1 MNQKG
6 WLRKKTFK
14 KSNMRFFIF
23 IVLMLGITGIARAQM
38 SDAQVIEAVKEAQAQ
53 GKSQDEIVVM
63 LAEKGVTKEQ
73 VMRIKEN
80 YEKQGSNQGG
90 LSQGNRERV
99 DTISVGNRDVVLVT
113 EGDQKSIFGRNL
125 FSNKNLTFEPSLNI
139 PTPDN
144 YKLGPGDE
152 VIIDIWGNSETTIR
166 QVISPEGNINV
177 SGIGPIYLNGK
188 QIKEASSY
196 LKNMFSRIYSDL
208 SSENSGTFL
217 KLSLGQIRSIQ
228 VNIMG
233 EVVMPGTYTL
243 PSLATV
249 FHALYSAGGV
259 NNVGTL
265 RDIVVYRNGKLL
277 KRVDVYEYI
286 MNGDDSFDIT
296 LQDGDLI
303 NVGTYQKI
311 ISISGNVKRPMR
323 YELKNDEGLSKL
335 LDYAG
340 GFTSSAY
347 KKNLNINRKGDT
359 EHQIFTVFSEEYPS
373 FVLADGDVVTV
384 DPILEKYKNRVSI
397 NGAVFRDGNYAIND
411 AIKTV
416 KDLVLVAEGP
426 REDAFLDRAI
436 LYREKDDLT
445 REVISV
451 DLGKLLNGEI
461 EDIPLKKND
470 NLYVPSALALREGY
484 VINIRGEVKSPKEY
498 PYVDN
503 MTLEDAV
510 VQAGGLLESA
520 SVVRIDVARRIKS
533 PKSTTEAQEEAQLF
547 TFALKDG
554 LMIDGAK
561 SFLLEPFDEIYVRR
575 SPGYREQRNVQVIG
589 EVLYPGVYAKM
600 SVNDRLSDLIKRAG
614 GVTSKAYVKGA
625 RLERR
630 LNQDELL
637 RISSAQK
644 LARFT
649 EGDSISMESLDL
661 GKTYYVGIDLEK
673 ALANPGGEADLVLRE
688 GDVLYVSN
696 YINTVKI
703 SGAVM
708 YPNAVTYQRKMK
720 LRDYVDNA
728 GGYSMNAKKRRA
740 YVLYSNG
747 TLAVRR
753 GWKRPKIEPGCEIRV
768 PMKLERKNRFGLPE
782 ILSLTTS
789 TTSIAAMVTAILN
802 NTK

>member
-1 MNQKG
+1 
-6 WLRKKTFK
+6 
-14 KSNMRFFIF
+14 MRFLIF
-23 IVLMLGITGIARAQM
+23 IVLMLGITRMAYAQM
-38 SDAQVIEAVKEAQAQ
+38 TDAQVIEAVKNAQAE

-80 YEKQGSNQGG
+80 YEKGQGTNQGG
-90 LSQGNRERV
+90 LSQGNRERLE
-99 DTISVGNRDVVLVT
+99 TISVGNRDVVLVT
-113 EGDQKSIFGRNL
+113 EGDRASIFGRNL

-152 VIIDIWGNSETTIR
+152 VIIDIWGNSEATIR

-177 SGIGPIYLNGK
+177 SGIGPIYLNGR

-228 VNIMG
+228 INVMG

-259 NNVGTL
+259 SNVGTL

-286 MNGDDSFDIT
+286 MDGNDSFDVT

-303 NVGTYQKI
+303 NVGTYKKI
-311 ISISGNVKRPMR
+311 VSISGNVKRPMR
-323 YELKNDEGLSKL
+323 YELKSDECLSKL

-340 GFTSSAY
+340 GFTSGAY
-347 KKNLNINRKGDT
+347 KKNLNISRRGDS
-359 EHQIFTVFSEEYPS
+359 EHLMFTVFSEEYPS
-373 FVLADGDVVTV
+373 FVLVDGDAVTV
-384 DPILEKYKNRVSI
+384 DPILEKFGNRVSI
-397 NGAVFRDGNYAIND
+397 NGAVFRSGNYAINE

-416 KDLVLVAEGP
+416 KDLVKMAEGP
-426 REDAFLDRAI
+426 REDAFLDRTI
-436 LYREKDDLT
+436 LYREKEDLT
-445 REVISV
+445 REVIAI
-451 DLGKLLNGEI
+451 DLGKLLRGEI
-461 EDIPLKKND
+461 EDISLKKND
-470 NLYVPSALALREGY
+470 NLYVPSTLALREGY
-484 VINIRGEVKSPKEY
+484 VINIRGEVKNPREY

-533 PKSTTEAQEEAQLF
+533 PKSTTEAPEEAQLF

-554 LMIDGAK
+554 LLIDNAQT
-561 SFLLEPFDEIYVRR
+561 FLLEPFDEVYVRR
-575 SPGYREQRNVQVIG
+575 SPGYREQKNVQVVG
-589 EVLYPGVYAKM
+589 EVLYPGIYAKL

-630 LNQDELL
+630 MNQDEMLKVA
-637 RISSAQK
+637 SARK
-644 LARFT
+644 LARYT
-649 EGDSISMESLDL
+649 QGDSISMESLDFE
-661 GKTYYVGIDLEK
+661 KTYYVGIDLEK

-688 GDVLYVSN
+688 GDMLYVSN
-696 YINTVKI
+696 FTNTVKI

-708 YPNAVTYQRKMK
+708 YPNAVTYEKNRK

-728 GGYSMNAKKRRA
+728 GGFSMNAKKRRA

-753 GWKRPKIEPGCEIRV
+753 GWKNPKIEPGCEIIV
-768 PMKLERKNRFGLPE
+768 PMKLERKNKIGLPE

>member
-1 MNQKG
+1 MKF
-6 WLRKKTFK
+6 L
-14 KSNMRFFIF
+14 IF
-23 IVLMLGITGIARAQM
+23 IVLMLGVTGIACAQM
-38 SDAQVIEAVKEAQAQ
+38 SDAQVIEAVKTAQAE
-53 GKSQDEIVVM
+53 GKTQDEIVVM

-80 YEKQGSNQGG
+80 YEKGQGSNQAG
-90 LSQGNRERV
+90 LSQENRERV
-99 DTISVGNRDVVLVT
+99 ETISMGNRDAVLVT

-152 VIIDIWGNSETTIR
+152 VIIDIWGNSETTIS

-259 NNVGTL
+259 SNVGTL

-359 EHQIFTVFSEEYPS
+359 EYQIFTVFSEEYPS
-373 FVLADGDVVTV
+373 FVLADGDVVRV
-384 DPILEKYKNRVSI
+384 DSILAKYKNRVSI
-397 NGAVFRDGNYAIND
+397 NGAVFRSGNYAIND
-411 AIKTV
+411 VIKTV
-416 KDLVLVAEGP
+416 KDLVMIAEGP

-575 SPGYREQRNVQVIG
+575 SPGYREQRNVQVSG

-661 GKTYYVGIDLEK
+661 GRTYYVGIDLEK

-708 YPNAVTYQRKMK
+708 YPNAVTYERKMK
-720 LRDYVDNA
+720 LQDYVDNA

-753 GWKRPKIEPGCEIRV
+753 GWKRPKIEPGCEIIV

>member
-1 MNQKG
+1 M
-6 WLRKKTFK
+6 
-14 KSNMRFFIF
+14 
-23 IVLMLGITGIARAQM
+23 
-38 SDAQVIEAVKEAQAQ
+38 
-53 GKSQDEIVVM
+53 
-63 LAEKGVTKEQ
+63 
-73 VMRIKEN
+73 
-80 YEKQGSNQGG
+80 
-90 LSQGNRERV
+90 
-99 DTISVGNRDVVLVT
+99 LVT

-451 DLGKLLNGEI
+451 DLGK
-461 EDIPLKKND
+461 
-470 NLYVPSALALREGY
+470 
-484 VINIRGEVKSPKEY
+484 
-498 PYVDN
+498 
-503 MTLEDAV
+503 
-510 VQAGGLLESA
+510 
-520 SVVRIDVARRIKS
+520 
-533 PKSTTEAQEEAQLF
+533 
-547 TFALKDG
+547 
-554 LMIDGAK
+554 
-561 SFLLEPFDEIYVRR
+561 
-575 SPGYREQRNVQVIG
+575 
-589 EVLYPGVYAKM
+589 
-600 SVNDRLSDLIKRAG
+600 
-614 GVTSKAYVKGA
+614 
-625 RLERR
+625 
-630 LNQDELL
+630 
-637 RISSAQK
+637 
-644 LARFT
+644 
-649 EGDSISMESLDL
+649 
-661 GKTYYVGIDLEK
+661 
-673 ALANPGGEADLVLRE
+673 
-688 GDVLYVSN
+688 
-696 YINTVKI
+696 
-703 SGAVM
+703 
-708 YPNAVTYQRKMK
+708 
-720 LRDYVDNA
+720 
-728 GGYSMNAKKRRA
+728 
-740 YVLYSNG
+740 
-747 TLAVRR
+747 
-753 GWKRPKIEPGCEIRV
+753 
-768 PMKLERKNRFGLPE
+768 
-782 ILSLTTS
+782 
-789 TTSIAAMVTAILN
+789 
-802 NTK
+802 

>member
-1 MNQKG
+1 M
-6 WLRKKTFK
+6 
-14 KSNMRFFIF
+14 
-23 IVLMLGITGIARAQM
+23 
-38 SDAQVIEAVKEAQAQ
+38 
-53 GKSQDEIVVM
+53 
-63 LAEKGVTKEQ
+63 
-73 VMRIKEN
+73 
-80 YEKQGSNQGG
+80 
-90 LSQGNRERV
+90 
-99 DTISVGNRDVVLVT
+99 
-113 EGDQKSIFGRNL
+113 
-125 FSNKNLTFEPSLNI
+125 
-139 PTPDN
+139 
-144 YKLGPGDE
+144 
-152 VIIDIWGNSETTIR
+152 
-166 QVISPEGNINV
+166 
-177 SGIGPIYLNGK
+177 
-188 QIKEASSY
+188 
-196 LKNMFSRIYSDL
+196 
-208 SSENSGTFL
+208 
-217 KLSLGQIRSIQ
+217 
-228 VNIMG
+228 
-233 EVVMPGTYTL
+233 
-243 PSLATV
+243 
-249 FHALYSAGGV
+249 
-259 NNVGTL
+259 
-265 RDIVVYRNGKLL
+265 
-277 KRVDVYEYI
+277 
-286 MNGDDSFDIT
+286 
-296 LQDGDLI
+296 
-303 NVGTYQKI
+303 
-311 ISISGNVKRPMR
+311 
-323 YELKNDEGLSKL
+323 
-335 LDYAG
+335 
-340 GFTSSAY
+340 
-347 KKNLNINRKGDT
+347 NINRKGDT

-451 DLGKLLNGEI
+451 DLGNLLNGEI

-753 GWKRPKIEPGCEIRV
+753 GWKRPKIEPGCEIIV